1 MNGSNV
7 RQTMGDDIS
16 SACGQ
21 LVIDSCVADIEDLGN
36 SKVHNTAKVSR
47 RKKNV
52 SVVTKQEDH
61 STILRFGFAILAG
74 VIGLRML
81 WKLIK

>member
-1 MNGSNV
+1 
-7 RQTMGDDIS
+7 MGDDIS

-21 LVIDSCVADIEDLGN
+21 LVIESCVGDIEDLGK
-36 SKVHNTAKVSR
+36 SKVHKTGKVTR

-52 SVVTKQEDH
+52 SVVTNHEDH
-61 STILRFGFAILAG
+61 STILRFGFAVLAG